1 MNQKRPTDATP
12 SRRKILLVDDH
23 PVLRQGLV
31 ALIDREADL
40 TVCGE
45 AASADEA
52 MQVVERAKP
61 DLVILDLSL
70 QGKPGLEVIK
80 DLGARFPEILVLVLS
95 MHDEILWAERVLRAG
110 ACGYVM
116 KQESPRNLVAIIRR
130 ALAGE
135 TCVSEKIASN
145 LLRKIGGTRTARTN
159 PEDGLGDRELEVLQ
173 LISQGLSTR
182 EIAAALHISVRT
194 VDAHREHIKHKL
206 NLSSGDEL
214 LRYAVLRF
222 LEK

>member
-1 MNQKRPTDATP
+1 MNQKRSSDATP
-12 SRRKILLVDDH
+12 TRRKILLVDDH

-95 MHDEILWAERVLRAG
+95 MHDEIL
-110 ACGYVM
+110 
-116 KQESPRNLVAIIRR
+116 
-130 ALAGE
+130 
-135 TCVSEKIASN
+135 
-145 LLRKIGGTRTARTN
+145 
-159 PEDGLGDRELEVLQ
+159 
-173 LISQGLSTR
+173 
-182 EIAAALHISVRT
+182 
-194 VDAHREHIKHKL
+194 
-206 NLSSGDEL
+206 
-214 LRYAVLRF
+214 
-222 LEK
+222 

>member
-1 MNQKRPTDATP
+1 MNQKRSTETP
-12 SRRKILLVDDH
+12 ADRRKIMLVDDH

-31 ALIDREADL
+31 SLIDREADL
-40 TVCGE
+40 IVCGE

-52 MQVVERAKP
+52 MDVVERTKP
-61 DLVILDLSL
+61 DLVVLDLSL
-70 QGKPGLEVIK
+70 QGKPGLEVVK
-80 DLGARFPEILVLVLS
+80 DLSARYPGILVLVLS

-116 KQESPRNLVAIIRR
+116 KQESPRGLVAIIRR

-135 TCVSEKIASN
+135 TCVSEKIAAN
-145 LLRKIGGTRTARTN
+145 LLRKLGAARSSRTN

-173 LISQGLSTR
+173 LMSQGLSTR

-194 VDAHREHIKHKL
+194 VDAH
-206 NLSSGDEL
+206 
-214 LRYAVLRF
+214 
-222 LEK
+222 

>member
-1 MNQKRPTDATP
+1 
-12 SRRKILLVDDH
+12 
-23 PVLRQGLV
+23 LV

-40 TVCGE
+40 IVCGE

-52 MQVVERAKP
+52 MQVVERTMP
-61 DLVILDLSL
+61 ELVILDLSL

-80 DLGARFPEILVLVLS
+80 DLSARFPEVLVLVLS
-95 MHDEILWAERVLRAG
+95 MHDEVLWAERVLRAG

-145 LLRKIGGTRTARTN
+145 LLRKIGSARTARTN